1 MSGAYAAAIEPSARS
16 ARGTYGVY
24 VPDDDDDDDD
34 DDGKSGGG
42 SGGGGGCVAGAVR
55 RRLVECTGVVDDLIA
70 VCALMPA
77 APRQG
82 AGDEPMLMTDAVLE
96 SLRTTAQVARSVLG
110 RVGVEGRILPRES
123 TARVVQYCLT
133 VQPRSTLGTFGC
145 FGVHGA
151 WVVGK
156 TGWSVGR

>member
-34 DDGKSGGG
+34 DGGKSG
-42 SGGGGGCVAGAVR
+42 GGGGGCVAGAVR

-110 RVGVEGRILPRES
+110 RVGVEGRISTVPRES
-123 TARVVQYCLT
+123 YNL
-133 VQPRSTLGTFGC
+133 PRSTLGNL
-145 FGVHGA
+145 
-151 WVVGK
+151 
-156 TGWSVGR
+156 